1 MFASPLCSCRVGL
14 LLLKGEWKEAV
25 RLIMQ
30 PHEGE
35 RDDNDR
41 ARKAFLDEGDI
52 SGALKLMQRHLTAER
67 SILEVSSFAK
77 STLSSLQ
84 ALCILG
90 FKITTFSRSPT
101 HAGCNLRF
109 WLSSCCTDG
118 GENGTSAQERG
129 VVANSPSTPVLCMLR
144 G

>member
-1 MFASPLCSCRVGL
+1 M
-14 LLLKGEWKEAV
+14 LLKGEWKEAV

-41 ARKAFLDEGDI
+41 ARKAYLEEGDI

-84 ALCILG
+84 PLRILG
-90 FKITTFSRSPT
+90 FKITTFLKILT
-101 HAGCNLRF
+101 HAGYNLRF

-118 GENGTSAQERG
+118 GKNGTSA
-129 VVANSPSTPVLCMLR
+129 
-144 G
+144 